1 MRRWVVRLTAV
12 LSGGG
17 VARPP
22 LADARQQT
30 GCMAMPV
37 GASFQKIPVVH
48 QCLLKTSSTCSA
60 VQIRHLVLFYWFGR
74 LHFHHPSVT
83 LIGAPRL
90 GFAAEEGGMRAIRA
104 PPDTGREHARR
115 PGQTMTAPGM
125 PGAAV
130 RKGARLPPRRPPTD
144 RGPSGPAVAAPGG
157 RLALLTRHSWRD
169 TGCHRRRVATAC
181 SRSDP

>member
-1 MRRWVVRLTAV
+1 MRGRGRWWSSDRCGATACRLRRWVVRSTAV

-22 LADARQQT
+22 LADARQRT

-90 GFAAEEGGMRAIRA
+90 GLQLKRGACA
-104 PPDTGREHARR
+104 PYERR
-115 PGQTMTAPGM
+115 PIQEESTR
-125 PGAAV
+125 AA
-130 RKGARLPPRRPPTD
+130 RAKR
-144 RGPSGPAVAAPGG
+144 
-157 RLALLTRHSWRD
+157 
-169 TGCHRRRVATAC
+169 
-181 SRSDP
+181 